1 MIPLD
6 GCRREPLGS
15 YLHALGG
22 WKAVTRLIDPDV
34 RASWVDG
41 RLVLDLDV
49 DVEQLVATL
58 AARFEP
64 LPIVSPWNADS
75 GFAGDGKRS
84 SAEQALATV
93 RTAEDPRL
101 DRLRAAVLAADQVVA
116 RGRAAGWGGSKGK
129 LWAEGYKDEVVRLC
143 RNLLPDDALP
153 WLDAVAAGGQDQH
166 GVPKMIYSR
175 LLGTGGNLGR
185 LDLQAVYVQRA
196 LMVLGKD
203 SRAESTR
210 WLRAALLGDESTPYL
225 RDTVGQ
231 FDPGRAGG
239 IQSSS
244 HGTADEKGFAN
255 PWSFLLTVEGAL
267 LFTSAT
273 TRRQGALNANAALPF
288 MVRGSGVGFGSTA
301 VGEDV
306 LGEIWTPEWDRPASL
321 PEVERLLGEGRADW
335 NGHPA
340 ATEVDFVRAVSNLGV
355 DRGIRRFTRSVFV
368 ERHGQN
374 PLAVPVGVVEV
385 TQRSH
390 GGLLARLDPW
400 LSRLRGRSE
409 AELPASVVTGLRHV
423 DAALYEVARGG
434 EPGTMRVLLGALGG
448 LHEAVSRSGAARKRV
463 PPLTLDRAGEWWAAV
478 QTGDREQRVAAA
490 LASGSDHTSTP
501 SLRSLLTPVQP
512 GRRPGWS
519 GSPPPV
525 ETSTGITLALA
536 AAHRR
541 RALPGMVPDPLRDP
555 GRGSG
560 ELGAQPAVQGV
571 FSAFRRGLQVGLDDV
586 VAFATADGFDD
597 EQLRDDLRGLLL
609 LDWSGDQMPSAGVRG
624 RIGTPSL
631 PPLLALLLP
640 FYASG
645 PLRVRLRDDDL
656 ADTELVLRPGA
667 AWLPWLH
674 AGGAERVARDA
685 VTRLRA
691 AGVQGL
697 IDPDHAAVGA
707 DGDRVAAALLL
718 RVSLADRV
726 AALRGV
732 AVLPRPRAA

>member
-15 YLHALGG
+15 YLQALGG

-34 RASWVDG
+34 RASWVSG
-41 RLVLDLDV
+41 RLVLDLDL
-49 DVEQLVATL
+49 DVEQLVAIL
-58 AARFEP
+58 AARFVP
-64 LPIVSPWNADS
+64 LPIVSPWNAGS
-75 GFAGDGKRS
+75 GFAGNGKS
-84 SAEQALATV
+84 VEAERTLATV

-101 DRLRAAVLAADQVVA
+101 DRLRAAVLVADRVVA
-116 RGRAAGWGGSKGK
+116 QGRTAGWGGSSGE
-129 LWAEGYKDEVVRLC
+129 LWDKTYKVEVIRLC

-153 WLDAVAAGGQDQH
+153 WLDAVVAVGQDH
-166 GVPKMIYSR
+166 RGESEMTYSR
-175 LLGTGGNLGR
+175 LLGTGGNFGR
-185 LDLQAVYVQRA
+185 LDLQATYVQRA
-196 LMVLGKD
+196 LTVLGKD
-203 SRAESTR
+203 SWTESTR
-210 WLRAALLGDESTPYL
+210 WLHAALFGDESTPYL

-239 IQSSS
+239 IHSSPREK
-244 HGTADEKGFAN
+244 ADEKGFAN

-267 LFTSAT
+267 LFASAT
-273 TRRQGALNANAALPF
+273 TRRQGALNAEAALPF

-301 VGEDV
+301 VDEGV

-340 ATEVDFVRAVSNLGV
+340 TTGLDFVRAVSSLGV
-355 DRGIRRFTRSVFV
+355 DRGVRRFTRSVFV

-385 TQRSH
+385 TQRSQ

-400 LSRLRGRSE
+400 LSRLRRT
-409 AELPASVVTGLRHV
+409 ELPAGVVSWLRQV
-423 DAALYEVARGG
+423 DEALYEVARGG
-434 EPGTMRVLLGALGG
+434 EPGTIRVLLGALGG
-448 LHEAVSRSGAARKRV
+448 LHEAVSRSGAVRERV
-463 PPLTLDRAGEWWAAV
+463 PPLTLGRAGEWWAAV

-490 LASGSDHTSTP
+490 LASGSDHASRP
-501 SLRSLLTPVQP
+501 ALRSLLTPVRVD
-512 GRRPGWS
+512 GRPGWS

-525 ETSTGITLALA
+525 ETGTGITLALA

-555 GRGSG
+555 GRGSD
-560 ELGAQPAVQGV
+560 ELGAEPAVHGV
-571 FSAFRRGLQVGLDDV
+571 FSAFRRGLQVPLDDV

-609 LDWSGDQMPSAGVRG
+609 LDWSGDQMPPSAGVRG

-645 PLRVRLRDDDL
+645 PLRVRLRDDDP
-656 ADTELVLRPGA
+656 ADTALVLRPGA

-697 IDPDHAAVGA
+697 IDPDHAAVGT
-707 DGDRVAAALLL
+707 DGDRLAAALLP
-718 RVSLADRV
+718 RVSPADRV
-726 AALRGV
+726 VALGGV